1 MMLKA
6 IWNKAVYGTEYLR
19 QMRDANALD
28 YCDNEIANAR
38 EGFRLHVVGNVY
50 GAIAVKVDLK
60 PEEAQQIIQE
70 RTIRKIEISR
80 AMEKRRADYGFK
92 F

>member
-1 MMLKA
+1 MLKA

-19 QMRDANALD
+19 QLRDANAVD
-28 YCDNEIANAR
+28 YCDHEIANAR
-38 EGFRLHVVGNVY
+38 EGFRMEVVGNVY
-50 GAIAVKVDLK
+50 GAFTVKVDLT
-60 PEEAQQIIQE
+60 PQEAQDIIQE
-70 RTIRKIEISR
+70 RTIRKIEINR